1 LEIKWAGAL
10 HFNLTE
16 TIAAPSNRQGM
27 LKTMTPIRTTVLV
40 AISAATLM
48 ALTEHA
54 RAQTPDRLP
63 PTPDIRCLIV
73 GVTLSNTA
81 DSTQRISQAMLAL
94 FYFGRLD
101 RFPPKAI
108 GDAIA
113 KEAMTWKPADSQS
126 EADRCGK
133 ELIDKAEI
141 MNEAG
146 KNLIHRG
153 MGLDKEGD
161 SPTDAPPE
169 PPPAPALPPIPTPRP
184 RILSHRIPKTSGG
197 GHLRGSPARECG
209 RLHPSHATSLLDRL

>member
-1 LEIKWAGAL
+1 
-10 HFNLTE
+10 
-16 TIAAPSNRQGM
+16 
-27 LKTMTPIRTTVLV
+27 
-40 AISAATLM
+40 
-48 ALTEHA
+48 
-54 RAQTPDRLP
+54 
-63 PTPDIRCLIV
+63 
-73 GVTLSNTA
+73 
-81 DSTQRISQAMLAL
+81 MLAL

-161 SPTDAPPE
+161 SPTDAP
-169 PPPAPALPPIPTPRP
+169 ARTAARSNIAPIPTPRP
-184 RILSHRIPKTSGG
+184 RILSHRIRRHQEEGTCVVRLLVNVDGYIRATQLLSSTGFERMNRLSVQFHRRAHDPHRRERRLQHRRTSTLPGDC
-197 GHLRGSPARECG
+197 HRRECDLCEE
-209 RLHPSHATSLLDRL
+209 RSLNVQDIERKENTIISKAGQSAPDRFRFQGKL